1 MLKISVVTISYNQAE
16 FLERCIQSVVRQD
29 YPNLEYIIV
38 DPGSTDGSREIIK
51 KYEKV
56 FSHILLEP
64 DNGPA
69 DGLNK
74 GFAKATGD
82 LFYFINSDDIVLPG
96 AFKTAVRYFENDAGL
111 DVLLGNGL
119 EIDKQDNVM
128 RKILIDK
135 FDHKGYVYGANII
148 FQQSFFF
155 TRKAFEAIRG
165 FNAANKVSWDSE
177 LLIDFALHR
186 RTFKKS
192 SFCFGAIRSYGT
204 TITEQ
209 IRTNEKFRMRYLE
222 NNERMFEKVMKRP
235 RNKIDSYRKYY
246 YFAMKV
252 VNNPHNLLK
261 VFKPKKKI
269 YAQASSTITR

>member
-16 FLERCIQSVVRQD
+16 FLERCIQSVLNQN
-29 YPNLEYIIV
+29 YPALEYIIV
-38 DPGSTDGSREIIK
+38 DPGSTDGSRDIIK
-51 KYEKV
+51 KYENV
-56 FSHILLEP
+56 FSHILLDP

-82 LFYFINSDDIVLPG
+82 LLYFINSDDVVLPD
-96 AFKTAVRYFENDAGL
+96 AFNTAVRYFENDAGL

-119 EIDKQDNVM
+119 EIDKEDNVL

-135 FDHKGYVYGANII
+135 FDHKSYVYGANII

-155 TRKAFEAIRG
+155 KRKAFEAING
-165 FNAANKVSWDSE
+165 FNADNKVSWDSE
-177 LLIDFALHR
+177 LLIDFALHH

-192 SFCFGAIRSYGT
+192 GFCFGAIRSYGT

-209 IRTNEKFRMRYLE
+209 IRTNEKFRKRYLD
-222 NNERMFEKVMKRP
+222 NNERMFEKVIKRK
-235 RNKIDSYRKYY
+235 RKKSDAYWKYY
-246 YFAMKV
+246 YFALKL

-261 VFKPKKKI
+261 VFKPKKKA
-269 YAQASSTITR
+269 YA